1 MNEVSNGKSTLPG
14 ADNIREGV
22 VTRPVVERRD
32 PKLGRV
38 VLKFISTD
46 FDLSKHRALDTTDV

>member
-38 VLKFISTD
+38 VLKFIGTD
-46 FDLSKHRALDTTDV
+46 YELSKHKDKDTTDL